1 MTYNSDLPEQEKSE
15 NIISIGA
22 LIEDENEFDDRYQI
36 DSKNHLQVKMTKAQ
50 QECLRLAKE
59 SGLKTPFGEGE
70 VIIEEPVHKIDWF
83 DMVLMRNRAI
93 LEQQFEDEVY
103 GTNLRNI
110 AQNLYSEENQF
121 LGPNLGAVLGER
133 DNKDYEA
140 VYKSEIGSDNYHK
153 EDMGRAAFSGDSFI
167 YQYKNNSIK
176 AQQESQE
183 PKLSQDPHDS
193 YSSQASTNKQES
205 NGNGNVA
212 AAHSKTNPSQ
222 DNQATQ
228 AQESSISSLNQANT
242 PHDEDRS
249 VLAKQP
255 LHSQE
260 LLDPLRAMLAKTLA
274 ALTPGKLKYSFF
286 CNSGTE
292 SVEAALKLAKAY
304 QSPRGK
310 FTFIATSG
318 AFHGKSLG
326 ALSATAKSTFR
337 KPFMPLLPG
346 FRHVPFGNIEA
357 MRTALNECKKT
368 GDDVAAVILEPI
380 QGEGG
385 VILPP
390 PGYLTAVRKLCD
402 EFGALMILDEVQTG
416 MGRTG
421 KMFACEHE
429 NVQPDILCLA
439 KALGGGVMP
448 IGATIATE
456 EVFSVL
462 FDNPF
467 LHTTTFGGNPLACAA
482 ALATINVLLEQNLPA
497 QAEQKGDMLL
507 DGFRQLAREYP
518 DLVQEARGKGMLMA
532 IEFVDNEIGY
542 NFASEMFR
550 QRVLVAGT
558 LNNAKTISI
567 EPPLTLT
574 IEQCELVIKA
584 ARKALAAMRVSVEE
598 A

>member
-1 MTYNSDLPEQEKSE
+1 MITTFVFIPIFAIAAGVAQSLQYLNRYHVIREPPEHILNRLPSSASALACSAHAL
-15 NIISIGA
+15 N
-22 LIEDENEFDDRYQI
+22 LIEKRTLDHEE
-36 DSKNHLQVKMTKAQ
+36 MKA
-50 QECLRLAKE
+50 LNR
-59 SGLKTPFGEGE
+59 E
-70 VIIEEPVHKIDWF
+70 VIEYFKEHVNPGF
-83 DMVLMRNRAI
+83 
-93 LEQQFEDEVY
+93 LEYRKSVTAGGDY
-103 GTNLRNI
+103 
-110 AQNLYSEENQF
+110 
-121 LGPNLGAVLGER
+121 GAVEWQR
-133 DNKDYEA
+133 NPVVVSA
-140 VYKSEIGSDNYHK
+140 V
-153 EDMGRAAFSGDSFI
+153 
-167 YQYKNNSIK
+167 Q
-176 AQQESQE
+176 
-183 PKLSQDPHDS
+183 
-193 YSSQASTNKQES
+193 
-205 NGNGNVA
+205 
-212 AAHSKTNPSQ
+212 
-222 DNQATQ
+222 NQ
-228 AQESSISSLNQANT
+228 
-242 PHDEDRS
+242 
-249 VLAKQP
+249 LAKQP

-558 LNNAKTISI
+558 LNNAKTIRI

>member
-1 MTYNSDLPEQEKSE
+1 MNRLPSSASALACSAHAL
-15 NIISIGA
+15 N
-22 LIEDENEFDDRYQI
+22 LIEKRTLDHEEMKALNQEVREYFKEHVNPGFLEYRKSVTAGGDYGAVEWQAGGLNTLVDTQGQEFI
-36 DSKNHLQVKMTKAQ
+36 D
-50 QECLRLAKE
+50 CL
-59 SGLKTPFGEGE
+59 GGFGIFNVGHRN
-70 VIIEEPVHKIDWF
+70 PV
-83 DMVLMRNRAI
+83 VVSA
-93 LEQQFEDEVY
+93 V
-103 GTNLRNI
+103 
-110 AQNLYSEENQF
+110 ENQ
-121 LGPNLGAVLGER
+121 
-133 DNKDYEA
+133 
-140 VYKSEIGSDNYHK
+140 
-153 EDMGRAAFSGDSFI
+153 
-167 YQYKNNSIK
+167 
-176 AQQESQE
+176 
-183 PKLSQDPHDS
+183 
-193 YSSQASTNKQES
+193 
-205 NGNGNVA
+205 
-212 AAHSKTNPSQ
+212 
-222 DNQATQ
+222 
-228 AQESSISSLNQANT
+228 
-242 PHDEDRS
+242 
-249 VLAKQP
+249 LAKQP

-310 FTFIATSG
+310 FTFVATSG

-346 FRHVPFGNIEA
+346 FRHVPFGDINA
-357 MRTALNECKKT
+357 MRTMLSECKKT

-390 PGYLTAVRKLCD
+390 AGYLPAVRKLCD
-402 EFGALMILDEVQTG
+402 EFGALLILDEVQTG

-448 IGATIATE
+448 IGATVATE

-482 ALATINVLLEQNLPA
+482 A
-497 QAEQKGDMLL
+497 QAAQKGDMLL
-507 DGFRQLAREYP
+507 DGFRLLAQEYP
-518 DLVQEARGKGMLMA
+518 DLVNEVRGKGMLMA

-542 NFASEMFR
+542 DFASEMFR

-558 LNNAKTISI
+558 LNNAKTIRI

-574 IEQCELVIKA
+574 LEQCEQVLKA
-584 ARKALAAMRVSVEE
+584 ARKALAALRVSVEE

>member
-1 MTYNSDLPEQEKSE
+1 MNRLPSSASALACSAHAL
-15 NIISIGA
+15 N
-22 LIEDENEFDDRYQI
+22 LIEKRTLDHEE
-36 DSKNHLQVKMTKAQ
+36 MKA
-50 QECLRLAKE
+50 LNR
-59 SGLKTPFGEGE
+59 E
-70 VIIEEPVHKIDWF
+70 VIEYFKEHVNPGF
-83 DMVLMRNRAI
+83 
-93 LEQQFEDEVY
+93 LEYRKSVTAGGDY
-103 GTNLRNI
+103 
-110 AQNLYSEENQF
+110 
-121 LGPNLGAVLGER
+121 GAVEWQAGGLNTLVDTQGQEFIDCLGGFGIFNVGHR
-133 DNKDYEA
+133 NPVVVSA
-140 VYKSEIGSDNYHK
+140 V
-153 EDMGRAAFSGDSFI
+153 
-167 YQYKNNSIK
+167 Q
-176 AQQESQE
+176 
-183 PKLSQDPHDS
+183 
-193 YSSQASTNKQES
+193 
-205 NGNGNVA
+205 
-212 AAHSKTNPSQ
+212 
-222 DNQATQ
+222 NQ
-228 AQESSISSLNQANT
+228 
-242 PHDEDRS
+242 
-249 VLAKQP
+249 LAKQP

-260 LLDPLRAMLAKTLA
+260 LLDPLRAM
-274 ALTPGKLKYSFF
+274 
-286 CNSGTE
+286 
-292 SVEAALKLAKAY
+292 LAKAY

-357 MRTALNECKKT
+357 MLTALNECKKT

-558 LNNAKTISI
+558 LNNAKTIRI

>member
-1 MTYNSDLPEQEKSE
+1 MNRLPSSASALACSAHAL
-15 NIISIGA
+15 N
-22 LIEDENEFDDRYQI
+22 LIEKRTLDHEE
-36 DSKNHLQVKMTKAQ
+36 MKA
-50 QECLRLAKE
+50 LNR
-59 SGLKTPFGEGE
+59 E
-70 VIIEEPVHKIDWF
+70 VIEYFKEHVNPGF
-83 DMVLMRNRAI
+83 
-93 LEQQFEDEVY
+93 LEYRKSVTAGGDY
-103 GTNLRNI
+103 
-110 AQNLYSEENQF
+110 
-121 LGPNLGAVLGER
+121 GAVEWQAGGLNTLVDTQGQEFIDCLGGFGIFNVGHR
-133 DNKDYEA
+133 NPVVVSA
-140 VYKSEIGSDNYHK
+140 V
-153 EDMGRAAFSGDSFI
+153 
-167 YQYKNNSIK
+167 Q
-176 AQQESQE
+176 
-183 PKLSQDPHDS
+183 
-193 YSSQASTNKQES
+193 
-205 NGNGNVA
+205 
-212 AAHSKTNPSQ
+212 
-222 DNQATQ
+222 NQ
-228 AQESSISSLNQANT
+228 
-242 PHDEDRS
+242 
-249 VLAKQP
+249 LAKQP

-368 GDDVAAVILEPI
+368 GDDVAAV
-380 QGEGG
+380 
-385 VILPP
+385 
-390 PGYLTAVRKLCD
+390 
-402 EFGALMILDEVQTG
+402 ILDEVQTG

-558 LNNAKTISI
+558 LNNAKTIRI

>member
-1 MTYNSDLPEQEKSE
+1 MSKKYCYLFTEGNAKMRELLGGKGANLAEMTNIGLPVPQGFTITTEACTQYYEDGRQINDAIMAEIMEYIEKMEKITGKKFGDHENPLLVSVRSGARASMPGMMDTVLNLGLNDATVEALGHDAGDARFAWDSYRRFIQMYSDVVLELDHDAFEE
-15 NIISIGA
+15 A
-22 LIEDENEFDDRYQI
+22 LEI
-36 DSKNHLQVKMTKAQ
+36 
-50 QECLRLAKE
+50 AKE
-59 SGLKTPFGEGE
+59 DRGYFLDTELTADDLRGLVAEYKGLVAKLWGKPF
-70 VIIEEPVHKIDWF
+70 PQDVHGI
-83 DMVLMRNRAI
+83 
-93 LEQQFEDEVY
+93 
-103 GTNLRNI
+103 
-110 AQNLYSEENQF
+110 
-121 LGPNLGAVLGER
+121 
-133 DNKDYEA
+133 
-140 VYKSEIGSDNYHK
+140 
-153 EDMGRAAFSGDSFI
+153 
-167 YQYKNNSIK
+167 
-176 AQQESQE
+176 
-183 PKLSQDPHDS
+183 
-193 YSSQASTNKQES
+193 ST
-205 NGNGNVA
+205 A
-212 AAHSKTNPSQ
+212 DAM
-222 DNQATQ
+222 
-228 AQESSISSLNQANT
+228 SSLNKLFKS
-242 PHDEDRS
+242 D
-249 VLAKQP
+249 
-255 LHSQE
+255 
-260 LLDPLRAMLAKTLA
+260 LDPDR
-274 ALTPGKLKYSFF
+274 
-286 CNSGTE
+286 
-292 SVEAALKLAKAY
+292 
-304 QSPRGK
+304 
-310 FTFIATSG
+310 
-318 AFHGKSLG
+318 
-326 ALSATAKSTFR
+326 
-337 KPFMPLLPG
+337 
-346 FRHVPFGNIEA
+346 
-357 MRTALNECKKT
+357 
-368 GDDVAAVILEPI
+368 VAAIIFEPV

-558 LNNAKTISI
+558 LNNAKTIRI